1 MAAHWL
7 LPGDSEDHRL
17 RGRAY
22 RSEADILSLMLRI
35 LEALEGRP
43 LRKTRLIQYAN
54 LNTKSFAKYAS
65 VLEGGGLVG
74 ISGKGYKITG
84 RGRLTL
90 RITETLTGLIT
101 PPGAEES
108 FRNVISRFC
117 RVAEGIGLSCRADEG
132 LFDVIVEGGGRSVG
146 IHFSN
151 CKTSDAPRVI
161 GAILEAHSPDDVNVV
176 IVCLGG
182 RKNRAAPVGDLR
194 RTKLYTI
201 PEASEKELEAL
212 AARIVGESQPLKP

>member
-65 VLEGGGLVG
+65 VLEGGGLVSA
-74 ISGKGYKITG
+74 SGRGYSITG

-101 PPGAEES
+101 PPEAEES
-108 FRNVISRFC
+108 FADVVSRFC
-117 RVAEGIGLSCRADEG
+117 GVAKKNEIPCKADEG
-132 LFDVIVEGGGRSVG
+132 LFDALVRGSDRSIG

-151 CKTSDAPRVI
+151 CRSSDAPRVI
-161 GAILEAHSPDDVNVV
+161 GAILEAHSPQNVDVA
-176 IVCLGG
+176 IVCIGAK
-182 RKNRAAPVGDLR
+182 RSRVTPVGGLKR
-194 RTKLYTI
+194 AKLYTI
-201 PEASEKELEAL
+201 PTATEEELGGL
-212 AARIVGESQPLKP
+212 AVRILGGSQPLKP

>member
-7 LPGDSEDHRL
+7 LPSDSEDHRL

-65 VLEGGGLVG
+65 VLEGGGLVSV
-74 ISGKGYKITG
+74 SGRGYRITS

-101 PPGAEES
+101 PPEAEES
-108 FRNVISRFC
+108 FAAVVSRFC
-117 RVAEGIGLSCRADEG
+117 AVADEAGTPCRVNEG
-132 LFDVIVEGGGRSVG
+132 LFDALIKRNGRSVG
-146 IHFSN
+146 VHFSN
-151 CKTSDAPRVI
+151 CRTSDAPRII
-161 GAILEAHSPDDVNVV
+161 GAILEAHSPENVDVAV
-176 IVCLGG
+176 VCLGSKRSG
-182 RKNRAAPVGDLR
+182 ANRVGDLE
-194 RTKLYTI
+194 RTRLYTI
-201 PEASEKELEAL
+201 PAATREELRSLLDRMA
-212 AARIVGESQPLKP
+212 GESQPLKP